1 MRGTRQSRLPSLAA
15 IQAFEAAA
23 RLGGFEPAGSELG
36 VTASAIGKRITTLEA
51 QLDTMLFVRGRH
63 GGTLTAAGREYL
75 EQVRSA
81 LGQLSAATLKA
92 RVEPPTELLRV
103 VSTPTFARQV
113 LIPYLPEFTD
123 AHPQVDLEI
132 LFSVPYLEIS
142 PPNADVWIRFGNG
155 LYPGLQ
161 VEKLT
166 DDEVFAVCTP
176 EYARRHGPFERPEDL
191 ARAALLRCP
200 MEPWRPWFDRAG
212 LDWPE
217 PSKGVWLVDLGMV
230 LAAAHAGQGV
240 ALSRKTLA
248 AEWLNEGKLMR
259 LFDVRSRGN
268 LQYYLCYEQRRPLQ
282 NGARAFAARIATV
295 CARIARL

>member
-51 QLDTMLFVRGRH
+51 QLDTVLFVRGRH

-123 AHPQVDLEI
+123 ATRKSI
-132 LFSVPYLEIS
+132 SKFSSLFRIWKSRRPMPTYGYAL
-142 PPNADVWIRFGNG
+142 ATG
-155 LYPGLQ
+155 
-161 VEKLT
+161 
-166 DDEVFAVCTP
+166 CTP
-176 EYARRHGPFERPEDL
+176 A
-191 ARAALLRCP
+191 C
-200 MEPWRPWFDRAG
+200 
-212 LDWPE
+212 
-217 PSKGVWLVDLGMV
+217 
-230 LAAAHAGQGV
+230 
-240 ALSRKTLA
+240 
-248 AEWLNEGKLMR
+248 
-259 LFDVRSRGN
+259 RSRN
-268 LQYYLCYEQRRPLQ
+268 
-282 NGARAFAARIATV
+282 
-295 CARIARL
+295 